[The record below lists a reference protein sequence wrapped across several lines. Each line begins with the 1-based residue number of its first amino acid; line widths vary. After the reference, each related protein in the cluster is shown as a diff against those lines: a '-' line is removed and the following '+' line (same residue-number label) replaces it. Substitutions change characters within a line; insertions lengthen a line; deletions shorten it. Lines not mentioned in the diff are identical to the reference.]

1 MLLTASSGRV
11 APFRTLTSLLLL
23 AAVALRVPELLALF
37 DGGRLDLRAHDVLHG
52 LDPVRDDVPLLAVP
66 LLDEDGAAA
75 LVILARD
82 LDRVGEA
89 LHPDLFEA
97 LLGQVQVLEAPA
109 HLLGRGRLP
118 PGALHRGADGFG
130 GEHRVHDAA
139 IVERRAH
146 LLLLRSEERRVG
158 KECRSRGSPYH

>member
-1 MLLTASSGRV
+1 MLLTDRIGRDI
-11 APFRTLTSLLLL
+11 PFPALTSLLLL
-23 AAVALRVPELLALF
+23 AAVALRVPELLALY

-66 LLDEDGAAA
+66 LLDEDRAAA

-82 LDRVGEA
+82 LDRVGAA

-97 LLGQVQVLEAPA
+97 LLGQVQVLEAAA

-118 PGALHRGADGFG
+118 PGAPHRGADGFG
-130 GEHRVHDAA
+130 GEHRVHAA
-139 IVERRAH
+139 
-146 LLLLRSEERRVG
+146 
-158 KECRSRGSPYH
+158 